1 MSENFTDAATL
12 AEDEQHRGRVILRG
26 RIISGMSLPVAAQK
40 RIAQY
45 FEALLGNHVRLSYH
59 IDRTLIAG
67 IRVEIDGCAYDG
79 SLLGQ
84 LANVRKML
92 TRHDEEEL

>member
-1 MSENFTDAATL
+1 MNENFTDVATP
-12 AEDEQHRGRVILRG
+12 AEAELHKGRVILRG

-45 FEALLGNHVRLSYH
+45 FETLLGNHVRLSYH
-59 IDRTLIAG
+59 IDHTLIAG
-67 IRVEIDGCAYDG
+67 IRVEINGCAYDG